1 MMKNKVCSSC
11 GADLGEC
18 PRHKHKVF
26 PRNYD
31 VARLFPVWVIKRI
44 TGNDSSF
51 VTQYYTGNDDWTYSI
66 DKAEIIQDQD
76 LATNMVRGINS
87 DIEPDLVD
95 K

>member
-1 MMKNKVCSSC
+1 MGMMKNKVCSSC
-11 GADLGEC
+11 GADLGD
-18 PRHKHKVF
+18 PRY
-26 PRNYD
+26 YD